1 MKSMNAPRLAL
12 GALVL
17 ALAGAALS
25 PAEAAPSDPGPGMMM
40 GGSPEHAERMV
51 DRMLAGAS
59 GVTDAQRTQVR
70 EIARAAGTELR
81 AQHDAG
87 RTLREQM
94 ASAFTQ
100 PVVDANAVEALRQKM
115 LAQHDAASER
125 MTQALL
131 DVSRVLTPEQRQ
143 QIAQKMQSRHSM
155 MERHRGERQQ
165 LDGGPAR

>member
-1 MKSMNAPRLAL
+1 MNSMMSARLAL
-12 GALVL
+12 AAL
-17 ALAGAALS
+17 ALALVGAALS
-25 PAEAAPSDPGPGMMM
+25 PAEAAPDTMLGGP
-40 GGSPEHAERMV
+40 PEHAERMA

-59 GVTDAQRTQVR
+59 GVTDAQRSQVR
-70 EIARAAGTELR
+70 EIARAAATDLR

-94 ASAFTQ
+94 AAAFTQ

-115 LAQHDAASER
+115 LAQHDATSKR

-143 QIAQKMQSRHSM
+143 QIAQKLQSRRSM

-165 LDGGPAR
+165 LEGGPAR